1 MISDYR
7 YNDTVRISC
16 LFLGRDISQRCL
28 QELPFVL
35 LFVVQK
41 NATESTVIRVNNR
54 NMRIKCVQM
63 GAYAYFGTRFSS
75 RVCLKSVHAFCVCV
89 GCLSLTCTIVSWTP
103 GLTQISCKGVDAE
116 AWWTFS
122 QLTVSNIAVSIGP
135 GAQEATEVLSNCGQ
149 LPLLVTSFR
158 YYSLQNLR

>member
-41 NATESTVIRVNNR
+41 NATESAVIRVNNR

-63 GAYAYFGTRFSS
+63 GAYAYFGTRFST
-75 RVCLKSVHAFCVCV
+75 RICGKSVHAFCGCI

-116 AWWTFS
+116 AWWTFRS
-122 QLTVSNIAVSIGP
+122 LLLIILQCQQG
-135 GAQEATEVLSNCGQ
+135 QEPKKQQKFYQIVDK
-149 LPLLVTSFR
+149 
-158 YYSLQNLR
+158 SLCWLHHSDIIPCKI